1 MVQTIAAII
10 SHSTILL
17 WGLKM
22 TYLNQQLE
30 KLALTNGE
38 NYLSLRITSTAGA
51 TNWLTLTNEQL
62 EQIFNILKQG
72 EE

>member
-1 MVQTIAAII
+1 MRK
-10 SHSTILL
+10 

-30 KLALTNGE
+30 KLALTQGE
-38 NYLSLRITSTAGA
+38 NYLSLKITSTTGA

-62 EQIFNILKQG
+62 AKIFVILNEGAQNAQ
-72 EE
+72 

>member
-1 MVQTIAAII
+1 
-10 SHSTILL
+10 
-17 WGLKM
+17 M

-30 KLALTNGE
+30 KLALTQGE
-38 NYLSLRITSTAGA
+38 NYLSLKITSTAGA

-72 EE
+72 AQNARQHKL

>member
-1 MVQTIAAII
+1 
-10 SHSTILL
+10 
-17 WGLKM
+17 M

-38 NYLSLRITSTAGA
+38 NYLSLRITSTMGA

-72 EE
+72 AHND

>member
-1 MVQTIAAII
+1 
-10 SHSTILL
+10 
-17 WGLKM
+17 M

-30 KLALTNGE
+30 KLALTQGE

-72 EE
+72 AHDE